1 MIGYLLKMYP
11 RFSETFIL
19 GEILEMERR
28 GRDLAII
35 SLKKPDDGRFHEDLS
50 RVRAGVQYIPERFPG
65 HPLTYL
71 LAHLRALRRPGAY
84 FRIAGL
90 TLLHLPWSWKAF
102 LRAPLVAERALS
114 AGCSRL
120 HAHFASLPAVTAM
133 LTSILAGLPFT
144 FTAHAKDIF
153 LRGRS
158 RRLLR
163 LMIVRAERVV
173 TVSEFN
179 QRWLADLAGPCVPCE
194 RIVRIYNGVDLERF
208 APSSS
213 RMSDDPPL
221 ILAIGRLVDKKGFAD
236 LVEACAILHGAGL
249 SFRCEIVGKGPLRED
264 LERRIAE
271 HALAGI
277 VRLAGPLPQAEVSRR
292 LRSAALLAAPCVIG
306 KDGNRDGLPQ
316 VILEA
321 MASGLPLVATR
332 VTGIPEAVQD
342 GVTGKV
348 VEPGRPALLA
358 DALAE
363 LISDADL
370 RIRMGC
376 AARQSAEAL
385 FDRRANVAL
394 LYEILSDETMTHPG
408 STAAVVHP
416 AGGRSLSEER
426 P

>member
-28 GRDLAII
+28 GRDLVII

-50 RVRAGVQYIPERFPG
+50 RVRASAQYVPERFPG

-71 LAHLRALRRPGAY
+71 LAHLRALGRPGAY
-84 FRIAGL
+84 LRMAGL
-90 TLLHLPWSWKAF
+90 TLLHLPGSWKAF
-102 LRAPLVAERALS
+102 LRAPLVAERALAS
-114 AGCSRL
+114 GCSRL
-120 HAHFASLPAVTAM
+120 HAHFASLPAITAM
-133 LTSILAGLPFT
+133 LASILAGLPFT

-163 LMIVRAERVV
+163 ALILRAEHVV

-179 QRWLADLAGPCVPCE
+179 HRWLTSLAGSRIPSG

-208 APSSS
+208 VPSSS
-213 RMSDDPPL
+213 RPSDGPPL
-221 ILAIGRLVDKKGFAD
+221 ILAIGRLVEKKGFSD
-236 LVEACAILHGAGL
+236 LVQACATLRDAGL

-264 LERRIAE
+264 LERRIA
-271 HALAGI
+271 ACGLVGS
-277 VRLAGPLPQAEVSRR
+277 VRLVGPLPQAEIARR
-292 LRSAALLAAPCVIG
+292 LRTATLLAAPCVVG
-306 KDGNRDGLPQ
+306 EDGNRDGLPQ

-342 GVTGKV
+342 GVTGRI
-348 VEPGRPALLA
+348 VEPGRQALLA
-358 DALAE
+358 EALAD
-363 LISDADL
+363 LISDVDL
-370 RIRMGC
+370 RIRMGR

-394 LYEILSDETMTHPG
+394 LDEILSDEAMTHPG
-408 STAAVVHP
+408 STAAAVHP